1 MKKENNKAKT
11 KENSSVFK
19 LVTPWPAGG
28 DQPKAIRELVE
39 GFNNGKTK
47 QTLLGVTGSG
57 KTFTMANVIQA
68 LGKKT
73 LVLAHN
79 KTLAAQ
85 LYAEFKEFFPHNAV
99 EYFVSYYDYYQPE
112 AYVAG
117 SDTYI
122 EKDSAVNDEI
132 EKLRHSATRNLIER
146 EDVIVVASVSC
157 IYGIGSKEE
166 YSAMKA
172 KVSVGEILDRD
183 EFLKTLVA
191 IQYERND
198 IDFSRGCFR
207 VRGDVVEVFPA
218 HEESNV
224 VRVEFFG
231 DEIETIAMVDPLR
244 GKVIESL
251 RAVTIFPKS
260 HYVVSE
266 AKMKDAL
273 ANIKIELRER
283 IKEFADQEKLLEKQR
298 IEQRT
303 LYDIEMMEELGFCSG
318 IENYSRHLT
327 GSKPGEPPPTL
338 IDYFDK
344 DFLMIIDESHI
355 SVSQVGGM
363 YRGDRARKENLV
375 NYGFR
380 LPSALDNRPLKF
392 NEFEDRQDIVL
403 YVSATP
409 ADYELEKTNG
419 EYVEQIIRPTGLLDP
434 VIEVRSA
441 ETQVDDLLQ
450 EVRATIAKGYRVLVT
465 TLTKKLAEELT
476 KFYASSGIKIRYLH
490 SDIDTIERMEIIRD
504 LRLGE
509 FDVLVGI
516 NLLREG
522 LDIPEVALV
531 GILDADKEGFLR
543 SERSLIQTIGR
554 AARNSEGRVILYAY
568 KTTKSMAVA
577 IGETQRRRKIQ
588 EEHNLKNGIVPK
600 TIKKSV
606 SGGVIE
612 TLRGTKGTKGPKK
625 KQTVELLTPEAID
638 KRIEELKKLMKE
650 ASRDLRFEDA
660 AKIRDEIK
668 SITDL
673 RILL

>member
-1 MKKENNKAKT
+1 MN
-11 KENSSVFK
+11 KENSPFNSQVFK
-19 LVTPWPAGG
+19 LKTPFPAAG
-28 DQPKAIRELVE
+28 DQPKAIAELVRGFEE
-39 GFNNGKTK
+39 GKVK

-73 LVLAHN
+73 LILAHN

-85 LYAEFKEFFPHNAV
+85 LYAEFKEFFPENAV

-117 SDTYI
+117 TDTYI

-146 EDVIVVASVSC
+146 RDVIVVASVSC

-166 YSAMKA
+166 YGSMKA
-172 KVSVGEILDRD
+172 QLAVGENLDRD
-183 EFLKTLVA
+183 DFLRTLVS

-198 IDFSRGCFR
+198 IDFSRGTFR

-231 DEIETIAMVDPLR
+231 DEIESISMVDPLR
-244 GKVIESL
+244 GKIIESL
-251 RAVTIFPKS
+251 RSVTIFPKS

-266 AKMKDAL
+266 QKLKSAIE
-273 ANIKIELRER
+273 NIKIELRER
-283 IKEFADQEKLLEKQR
+283 IQEFVRTEKLLERQR

-303 LYDIEMMEELGFCSG
+303 LYDLEMMEELGYCTG

-327 GSKPGEPPPTL
+327 GANPGDPPPTL

-392 NEFEDRQDIVL
+392 DEFEQKQDIVL

-409 ADYELEKTNG
+409 ANYELENTNG

-434 VIEVRSA
+434 IIEVRHA
-441 ETQVDDLLQ
+441 ETQVDDLLG
-450 EVRATIAKGYRVLVT
+450 EVRATIKKGDRVLIT

-476 KFYASSGIKIRYLH
+476 KFYAASGIKVRYLH
-490 SDIDTIERMEIIRD
+490 SDIDTLERMEILRD

-522 LDIPEVALV
+522 LDLPEVSLV

-554 AARNSEGRVILYAY
+554 AARNSDGRVILYAY
-568 KTTKSMAVA
+568 KNTKSMDKA
-577 IGETQRRRKIQ
+577 IFETNRRRLIQ
-588 EEHNLKNGIVPK
+588 EEYNLKNGITPK

-612 TLRGTKGTKGPKK
+612 TLRGSKGKGRSKTKVDK
-625 KQTVELLTPEAID
+625 VNLSPEALD

-668 SITDL
+668 TVTEL

>member
-1 MKKENNKAKT
+1 MNKEKK
-11 KENSSVFK
+11 SVFN
-19 LVTPWPAGG
+19 LITPFPPGG
-28 DQPKAIRELVE
+28 DQPKAIAELIE
-39 GFNNGKTK
+39 GFKEGKK
-47 QTLLGVTGSG
+47 RQTLLGVTGSG

-68 LGKKT
+68 IGKKT

-85 LYAEFKEFFPHNAV
+85 LYSEFKEFFPHNAV

-117 SDTYI
+117 TDTFI
-122 EKDSAVNDEI
+122 EKDSAVNEEI
-132 EKLRHSATRNLIER
+132 EKLRHSATRSLIER
-146 EDVIVVASVSC
+146 DDVIVVASVSC

-166 YSAMKA
+166 YSGMKA
-172 KVSVGEILDRD
+172 MVSVGEILDRD
-183 EFLKTLVA
+183 DFLRTLVA

-207 VRGDVVEVFPA
+207 VRGDVVEVFPS

-231 DEIETIAMVDPLR
+231 DEVESISMVDPLR
-244 GKVIESL
+244 GKVLETL
-251 RAVTIFPKS
+251 KAATIFPKS

-266 AKMKDAL
+266 EKMKSAL
-273 ANIKIELRER
+273 ENIKVELRER
-283 IKEFADQEKLLEKQR
+283 IAEFKRDEKYLERQR

-327 GSKPGEPPPTL
+327 GARAGDPPPTL

-344 DFLMIIDESHI
+344 NFLMIIDESHI

-392 NEFEDRQDIVL
+392 DEFEERQDLTL

-409 ADYELEKTNG
+409 AAFELEQTHG

-434 VIEVRSA
+434 LIEVRTA
-441 ETQVDDLLQ
+441 ETQVEDMLK
-450 EVRATIAKGYRVLVT
+450 EVRAVVAKNQRVLIT

-476 KFYASSGIKIRYLH
+476 KYYTSSGVKVRYLH
-490 SDIDTIERMEIIRD
+490 SDIDTLERMEILRD

-522 LDIPEVALV
+522 LDLPEVSLV

-554 AARNSEGRVILYAY
+554 AARNAEGRVILYAY
-568 KTTKSMAVA
+568 KNTKSMDKA
-577 IGETQRRRKIQ
+577 ISETKRRRALQ
-588 EEHNLKNGIVPK
+588 EAFNLKNGIVPK
-600 TIKKSV
+600 TISKSI

-612 TLRGTKGTKGPKK
+612 TLRGTKGVKGPKK
-625 KQTVELLTPEAID
+625 KQSVELLSSEAID

>member
-1 MKKENNKAKT
+1 MNKENNKEK
-11 KENSSVFK
+11 SSIFN
-19 LVTPWPAGG
+19 LVMPFPAAG
-28 DQPKAIRELVE
+28 DQPKAIKELVE
-39 GFNNGKTK
+39 GFKAGKKK

-57 KTFTMANVIQA
+57 KTFTMANVVQA

-117 SDTYI
+117 SDTFI
-122 EKDSAVNDEI
+122 EKDSAVNEEI
-132 EKLRHSATRNLIER
+132 EKLRHSATKSLIER
-146 EDVIVVASVSC
+146 DDVIVVASVSC

-166 YSAMKA
+166 YGGMKA
-172 KVSVGEILDRD
+172 MLSVGEILDRD
-183 EFLKTLVA
+183 EFLKTLVS

-207 VRGDVVEVFPA
+207 VRGDIVEVFPA
-218 HEESNV
+218 SEESNV

-231 DEIETIAMVDPLR
+231 DEVEKISMVDPLR
-244 GKVIESL
+244 GKVIETL
-251 RAVTIFPKS
+251 RGVSIFPKS
-260 HYVVSE
+260 HYVVSAE
-266 AKMKDAL
+266 KLKDAL
-273 ANIKIELRER
+273 GNIKVELRER
-283 IKEFADQEKLLEKQR
+283 IQEFQTAEKLLERQR

-303 LYDIEMMEELGFCSG
+303 LYDIEMMEELGYCSG

-327 GSKPGEPPPTL
+327 GSKAGEPPPTL
-338 IDYFDK
+338 IDYFDR

-392 NEFEDRQDIVL
+392 NEFEERQDIVM

-409 ADYELEKTNG
+409 AAYELEHTNG

-441 ETQVDDLLQ
+441 ETQVDDLLK
-450 EVRATIAKGYRVLVT
+450 EVRATVAKGDRVLIT

-476 KFYASSGIKIRYLH
+476 KFYTSSGIKVKYLH
-490 SDIDTIERMEIIRD
+490 SDIDTLERMEIIRD

-522 LDIPEVALV
+522 LDIPEVSLV

-577 IGETQRRRKIQ
+577 ISETARRRKIQ
-588 EEHNLKNGIVPK
+588 EEYNLKNGITPK

-612 TLRGTKGTKGPKK
+612 TLRGSKGAKGPKK
-625 KQTVELLTPEAID
+625 KVTMELVSADAID

-668 SITDL
+668 QVTDL

>member
-1 MKKENNKAKT
+1 MKKENNKEK
-11 KENSSVFK
+11 KSVFK

-28 DQPKAIRELVE
+28 DQPRAIKELVE
-39 GFNNGKTK
+39 GFNEGKTK

-132 EKLRHSATRNLIER
+132 EKLRHSATRSLIER
-146 EDVIVVASVSC
+146 QDVIVVASVSC

-172 KVSVGEILDRD
+172 QVSVGEVLDRD

-231 DEIETIAMVDPLR
+231 DEVETVAMVDPLR

-251 RAVTIFPKS
+251 KGVTIFPKS

-266 AKMKDAL
+266 EKMKDAL

-283 IKEFADQEKLLEKQR
+283 IGEFTAQEKLLERQR

-327 GSKPGEPPPTL
+327 GARAGDPPPTL

-392 NEFEDRQDIVL
+392 DEFESRQDLVL

-409 ADYELEKTNG
+409 AAYELEKTHG

-450 EVRATIAKGYRVLVT
+450 EVRATIAKGDRVLIT

-476 KFYASSGIKIRYLH
+476 KFYTSSGIKVRYLH
-490 SDIDTIERMEIIRD
+490 SDIDTLERMEIIRD

-522 LDIPEVALV
+522 LDIPEVSLV

-554 AARNSEGRVILYAY
+554 AARNAEGKVILYAY
-568 KTTKSMAVA
+568 KTTKSMEVA
-577 IGETQRRRKIQ
+577 ISETKRRRLLQ
-588 EEHNLKNGIVPK
+588 EEFNLKNGITPK

-606 SGGVIE
+606 NGGVIE
-612 TLRGTKGTKGPKK
+612 TLRGTKGAKGPKK
-625 KQTVELLTPEAID
+625 KQTVETLTPDALD

-668 SITDL
+668 SVTDL